1 MSLTACS
8 DYLDVDAPSS
18 YTEAFVYSSTDE
30 MERALDGV
38 YAQALTNNL
47 YGNYYQ
53 RTFILNSDVDI
64 QINSSNAASRNAYA
78 RFDCDSRGSEI
89 YNFWTAA
96 YNLIEYANRFIY
108 GCLIQTMLHTLRP
121 TRLQ

>member
-18 YTEAFVYSSTDE
+18 YTEAFVYSATDE

-47 YGNYYQ
+47 
-53 RTFILNSDVDI
+53 
-64 QINSSNAASRNAYA
+64 
-78 RFDCDSRGSEI
+78 
-89 YNFWTAA
+89 
-96 YNLIEYANRFIY
+96 
-108 GCLIQTMLHTLRP
+108 
-121 TRLQ
+121 